1 MSGRGS
7 RVPRPATGEQWQLR
21 FSKNQAAKTWEQWA
35 NSHGEVLARCYDQF
49 TDEPRQSSDRHHQL
63 RGKDYA
69 TGVLKGKTLD
79 RWQHEVTGAGRV
91 WALIDDETKTVWVE
105 AVFPGHPS
113 QTDT

>member
-1 MSGRGS
+1 M
-7 RVPRPATGEQWQLR
+7 ATAITAPHRLYGTNMETPV
-21 FSKNQAAKTWEQWA
+21 SKNQAAKTWEQWA

-63 RGKDYA
+63 RGKHYA